1 MKRDIQCLQQQNSA
15 LEVIVASL
23 RSLPE
28 DEAVSLL
35 QSLRGESSVD
45 VVAAALQSNV
55 RLPHSYAPQT
65 LEADFAQQISQSSTS
80 DSVVTP
86 TAFPCALSREP
97 SSEDDYEVLVDVKPA
112 QITGSWF
119 SQPQDAEFIEHLLN
133 LYFAWVHPI
142 YHIFPRE
149 LFLRDMGRGTTE
161 QCSAMLV
168 NAVMALACHYSD
180 RPAARTDPCNPATA
194 GDHFFADAKQLLD
207 RDEKTC
213 LTTIQ
218 ALGLMATREC
228 SQGRESNAYQYSG
241 RCVRMAVEMGLHLS
255 VAGSG
260 LRLAELED
268 RKITF
273 WGVFNLETACAVS
286 FGRLSLLPRC
296 AADIAKPSLNDRFE
310 SLTWHPYHD
319 DANMTMSP
327 SIQQAAR
334 PMLFVECRSR
344 LSELASDMVNTFYAP
359 RERFTSRR
367 LGAAYAQYQEWHQ
380 NLPDAFR
387 LENTALPHV
396 LVLHMYYNAC
406 VLHLFR
412 PYVKLDLRSAGLFP
426 RDTCTHSANQISSIM
441 NALRAISG
449 LRRVSLTVCSWV
461 LTASTIHLLNLPSD
475 VAANNL
481 SQGMHDLQTISVNHP
496 FAARCIDIIR
506 SLAVKWNIT
515 LPEGSNAI
523 PGFRELST
531 QPLASPTTAFFAASI
546 PRHQSSEGR
555 TESGSSIS
563 SNRQPDTPFDAP
575 PHPASTFPK
584 YYSDPM
590 APMDASQARHAFW
603 TPFPASGV
611 PAVSFHD
618 MSFEYTNS
626 PIDAMQNIQW
636 YAGSGDSTMNP
647 HPGQQMVSGVDMSVT
662 MGSMGPTSGVGVDGA
677 DWSWR

>member
-15 LEVIVASL
+15 LEVVVASL

-65 LEADFAQQISQSSTS
+65 LEADFAQQISQSSTA

-86 TAFPCALSREP
+86 TAFPCALSRET

-119 SQPQDAEFIEHLLN
+119 SRPQDADFIEHLLN
-133 LYFAWVHPI
+133 LYFSWVHPI

-260 LRLAELED
+260 LRLAELEA

-319 DANMTMSP
+319 DVNMTMSP

-334 PMLFVECRSR
+334 PMLFVDCRSK

-406 VLHLFR
+406 VLH
-412 PYVKLDLRSAGLFP
+412 
-426 RDTCTHSANQISSIM
+426 
-441 NALRAISG
+441 
-449 LRRVSLTVCSWV
+449 WV

-523 PGFRELST
+523 PGFRELCT
-531 QPLASPTTAFFAASI
+531 QPMTSPTTAFFAASI

-575 PHPASTFPK
+575 PHPPSTFPK

-590 APMDASQARHAFW
+590 APMDASQAQHAFW

-626 PIDAMQNIQW
+626 PMDAMQNIQW
-636 YAGSGDSTMNP
+636 YAGSGDSTMDP
-647 HPGQQMVSGVDMSVT
+647 HPGQQMVSGVDMSST